1 MRVAIIQSETRV
13 IGGIERS
20 TETLL
25 AHKGWRGVEPYV
37 IFLRPGRLVDRVRGF
52 FKSDRMVV
60 LNAGRLRQL
69 HKAIWT
75 TLQIASQLRRW
86 RVNAVISQGFHS
98 QCYGG
103 PASRLAGVK
112 NIFWCHGLLRNGER
126 PQNPIIR
133 LALRLPADLVLAN
146 SYATWEDLQNYYGS
160 RKRSTVMQ
168 PFVDLAPFLS
178 ADDGDRV
185 RSELGLGREALVAT
199 NVSRLQVWKGQEV
212 FVKAAALVSR
222 RVPEAR
228 FLVVGGPTFSEER
241 IYENGLRQ
249 LSKDLG
255 LDGKAVF
262 TGHRDD
268 IPCLM
273 AASDV
278 FVHASTEPEPYGIV
292 LVEAMAAAKP
302 IIATRGGGP
311 DEIVA
316 DGVTGFLVEPGD
328 SQMLAERMATLL
340 SDASLRSQMGQEG
353 RKRVLECFS
362 AEQRVDRLELFLEE
376 VVNA

>member
-1 MRVAIIQSETRV
+1 MRVALIQSETRI
-13 IGGIERS
+13 IGGIERT

-25 AHKGWRGVEPYV
+25 AYRGWKGVELYV
-37 IFLRPGRLVDRVRGF
+37 VFLRPGRLVDRVRDF
-52 FKSDRMVV
+52 FGNDRMVV
-60 LNAGRLRQL
+60 LNAGRLREP
-69 HKAIWT
+69 HKTIWT
-75 TLQIASQLRRW
+75 ILRIAMQLRRW
-86 RVNAVISQGFHS
+86 RVDAVISQGFHS

-112 NIFWCHGLLRNGER
+112 NVFWCHALLRNGER

-133 LALRLPADLVLAN
+133 LALRLPADLVLAY
-146 SYATWEDLQNYYGS
+146 SQATRQSLENHYGN
-160 RKRSTVMQ
+160 RKRLAILQ

-362 AEQRVDRLELFLEE
+362 AERMVDRLELFLEE
-376 VVNA
+376 VVNP